1 MALQRPYVTNRFI
14 AHAGDRLT
22 TTLSLAVAVFDEFTL
37 EMPATGIEVVIE
49 EGRNKRVAV
58 RNRSGYF
65 CFNNLLPQTYT
76 VAVRPDPAAGNW
88 FVAQTRQI
96 IVPRPNHLHPVEEFI
111 LKTTPA
117 YPFPAHANLIRGM
130 VVVDPQAVPL
140 VPVIG
145 AAVTAAAEF
154 LDPNQPPAT
163 VTDQNGEFAL
173 FLRDVELE
181 DDEPFVKDI
190 TLTIAKGGQQKPVPI
205 TDMKEGT
212 TVNLQRIKFP

>member
-1 MALQRPYVTNRFI
+1 MALQRSYVTNRFI
-14 AHAGDRLT
+14 AYAGDRLT

-111 LKTTPA
+111 LKTMPA

-130 VVVDPQAVPL
+130 VVVDPQAEPL
-140 VPVIG
+140 VPLIG

-154 LDPNQPPAT
+154 IDPTRPPAT

-181 DDEPFVKDI
+181 DDEPFVKEI
-190 TLTIAKGGQQKPVPI
+190 TLTIAKGGQQKPVSV